1 MAKFMTADEAVKL
14 IKSGDHVFIQ
24 GSTSIPE
31 VLSESMAR
39 RYSELRNVT
48 VYNAFAVAKGPAPYT
63 KPEMADS
70 FFVDSFFVSNSV
82 RQYIAEGNGSCIPR
96 FLGEVPALF
105 RDGTCPSTWL

>member
-70 FFVDSFFVSNSV
+70 FFVDSVFVSNSETAAA
-82 RQYIAEGNGSCIPR
+82 Y
-96 FLGEVPALF
+96 PASWAKFPLCSA
-105 RDGTCPSTWL
+105 TALAPSTWL